1 MLMWQFDDD
10 KLKAMLLLIFLI
22 GLNTGLFILDLA
34 SKSWSA
40 VVLNVLS
47 ILVLL
52 LPVVGIVYGE

>member
-1 MLMWQFDDD
+1 MWQFDDD

>member
-1 MLMWQFDDD
+1 MMWQLDDR
-10 KLKAMLLLIFLI
+10 KLKLMLLTVFMI
-22 GLNTGLFILDLA
+22 GLNTGLLILDLA

-52 LPVVGIVYGE
+52 LPVVGIIYGE